1 MAEISYPLLEIL
13 AIIVCLHGLYDKPL
27 HPSVRMAGLAAA
39 DAILFL
45 LINGYGLSRSW
56 SLVGY
61 LLIAVYIMLEFPC
74 NLRGFLTGNMLYI
87 VIVSILQLLAAI
99 LLLFIPAD
107 PPDAV
112 ALCLNNGI
120 VVLLT
125 VLLRRYLHKI
135 YLTFLRWNL
144 LTAAI
149 AVIYLAVLL
158 RAILLHKDRMEISQD
173 TILILVTFGI
183 MLGIAL
189 FYWQKEREKALQ
201 IEMDAK
207 VHKIYDHSYLEL
219 IDAIRKRQ
227 HEFNNHLQAILCMHY
242 TIHTYS
248 ELIQAQIDYCNS
260 MVDNNKFYRLLRG
273 EWPVLSGFLYGK
285 LQEADGKGIRIKY
298 QYRVKKK
305 NDRIPEFVFIEI
317 LGILLDNAIEAVE
330 KIPNPIIRLYIE
342 DGEKLKITV
351 ANPAETLTSE
361 ELSKITKKGYSSKEG
376 HSGLG
381 LNKLEEYAGKYQF
394 RKEISLAFYKKR
406 NWLAVS
412 LEI

>member
-1 MAEISYPLLEIL
+1 M
-13 AIIVCLHGLYDKPL
+13 
-27 HPSVRMAGLAAA
+27 
-39 DAILFL
+39 
-45 LINGYGLSRSW
+45 
-56 SLVGY
+56 
-61 LLIAVYIMLEFPC
+61 IAVYIMREFPC

-87 VIVSILQLLAAI
+87 IIVSILQLLAAI

-107 PPDAV
+107 PSDAV

-149 AVIYLAVLL
+149 AVIYLAVLF
-158 RAILLHKDRMEISQD
+158 RAILLHKDYMEINQD

-189 FYWQKEREKALQ
+189 YFWQKEREKALQ

-207 VHKIYDHSYLEL
+207 IHKIYDHSYLEL

-227 HEFNNHLQAILCMHY
+227 HEFNNHLQAIISMHY

-248 ELIQAQIDYCNS
+248 ELIEAQVSYSKSI
-260 MVDNNKFYRLLRG
+260 VENNKLYALLRG

-285 LQEADGKGIRIKY
+285 LQEADSKGIQIEYK
-298 QYRVKKK
+298 YRVKKK
-305 NDRIPEFVFIEI
+305 NNRIPEFVFIEI
-317 LGILLDNAIEAVE
+317 LGILLDNAIEAV
-330 KIPNPIIRLYIE
+330 KRFRIRLFGCIWKIE
-342 DGEKLKITV
+342 K
-351 ANPAETLTSE
+351 N
-361 ELSKITKKGYSSKEG
+361 
-376 HSGLG
+376 
-381 LNKLEEYAGKYQF
+381 
-394 RKEISLAFYKKR
+394 
-406 NWLAVS
+406 
-412 LEI
+412 

>member
-1 MAEISYPLLEIL
+1 MAEIGYPLLEIL
-13 AIIVCLHGLYDKPL
+13 AIIVCLQGLYDKTL
-27 HPSVRMAGLAAA
+27 HPSVRMVGLAAA
-39 DAILFL
+39 DVILFL

-107 PPDAV
+107 PPDTV
-112 ALCLNNGI
+112 ALCMNNGI
-120 VVLLT
+120 VVWLT
-125 VLLRRYLHKI
+125 VLLRRYFHKI
-135 YLTFLRWNL
+135 YLTFLKWNL

-158 RAILLHKDRMEISQD
+158 QAILLHKDYMEINQD

-189 FYWQKEREKALQ
+189 YYWQKEREKALQ

-207 VHKIYDHSYLEL
+207 IHKVYDQSYLEL

-248 ELIQAQIDYCNS
+248 ELIEAQVSYSKSI
-260 MVDNNKFYRLLRG
+260 VDNNKLYRLLRG

-285 LQEADGKGIRIKY
+285 LQEAGSKGIRIKY
-298 QYRVKKK
+298 QYHVKEK
-305 NDRIPEFVFIEI
+305 NNRIPEFVFIEI

-330 KIPNPIIRLYIE
+330 EIPDPIIRLYVE
-342 DGEKLKITV
+342 DREKLKIIIM
-351 ANPAETLTSE
+351 NPTETLTPE
-361 ELSKITKKGYSSKEG
+361 KLSKITKKGYSSKEG

-381 LNKLEEYAGKYQF
+381 LNKLEDYAGKYQF
-394 RKEISLAFYKKR
+394 RKEINLVFYQQR
-406 NWLAVS
+406 NWLTVL

>member
-1 MAEISYPLLEIL
+1 MTEIIYPLLEAA

-27 HPSVRMAGLAAA
+27 RLSARMAGLLAA
-39 DAILFL
+39 DAVLFL
-45 LINGYGLSRSW
+45 LINSYGVSRSW
-56 SLVGY
+56 SLLGY
-61 LLIAVYIMLEFPC
+61 LLIAVYMLLEFPC

-87 VIVSILQLLAAI
+87 GIVSILQLLAAL
-99 LLLFIPAD
+99 LLLFIPTD

-120 VVLLT
+120 VVWLT
-125 VLLRRYLHKI
+125 VLLRRCFHRI
-135 YLTFLRWNL
+135 YLTFLKWNL

-149 AVIYLAVLL
+149 AGIYLAVLL
-158 RAILLHKDRMEISQD
+158 RAILLHKDHMEMNQD
-173 TILILVTFGI
+173 TLLILVTFGI
-183 MLGIAL
+183 MLGIAIY
-189 FYWQKEREKALQ
+189 YWQREREKALQ
-201 IEMDAK
+201 MEMDAK
-207 VHKIYDHSYLEL
+207 IHKIYGHSYLEL

-248 ELIQAQIDYCNS
+248 ELIEAQLSYCNS
-260 MVDNNKFYRLLRG
+260 IVDNNKFYRLLRG

-285 LQEADGKGIRIKY
+285 LQEADSKGIRIKY

-305 NDRIPEFVFIEI
+305 NDRIPEFVFVEI
-317 LGILLDNAIEAVE
+317 LGILLDNAVEAVE
-330 KIPNPIIRLYIE
+330 KIPDPVIRLYVE
-342 DGEKLKITV
+342 DGEKLKIV
-351 ANPAETLTSE
+351 VSNPAEGLTAE
-361 ELSKITKKGYSSKEG
+361 KLSRMTRKGYSDKEG
-376 HSGLG
+376 HTGLG

-394 RKEISLAFYKKR
+394 RKEISLVFYKQR